1 MDNLS
6 FYVHSNHSCDMHM
19 KLSFMFSNSVVL
31 LLWLP
36 QWFFFFLHVSII
48 WFVIPQFV
56 QCLSIFL
63 TLLSIFVDAANLVL
77 CGTSNALLASIM
89 VIPSSHNIAA
99 SLWCCS
105 VGHFILIVAIPRY
118 DYKPTLNII
127 VRKLFVVCTCKPWAN
142 FWIRS

>member
-1 MDNLS
+1 
-6 FYVHSNHSCDMHM
+6 
-19 KLSFMFSNSVVL
+19 
-31 LLWLP
+31 
-36 QWFFFFLHVSII
+36 
-48 WFVIPQFV
+48 
-56 QCLSIFL
+56 
-63 TLLSIFVDAANLVL
+63 
-77 CGTSNALLASIM
+77 M